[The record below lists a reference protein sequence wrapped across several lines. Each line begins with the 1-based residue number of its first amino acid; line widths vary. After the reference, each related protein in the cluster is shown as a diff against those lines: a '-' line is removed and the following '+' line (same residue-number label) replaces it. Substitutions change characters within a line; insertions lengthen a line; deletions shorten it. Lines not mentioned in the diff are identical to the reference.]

1 LSSTTDSTIITFTG
15 SGTGVQNFTSNTNF
29 INSTGHGLAN
39 GDRVVYSV
47 AAGDTVIPGLTNGL
61 SYIVRNRTANSFQL
75 SSTTDATIITLGS
88 GDGSFSSE
96 LVTISTALLT
106 DAIAINSR
114 NRAELGSRLNVLSYA
129 IDNLETLSNNLGE
142 AYSRIVDTDYAAE
155 TANLT
160 RNQILQQA
168 AAAMLAQANQ
178 APNVILSLLQP
189 PSSEDTSSS

>member
-1 LSSTTDSTIITFTG
+1 
-15 SGTGVQNFTSNTNF
+15 
-29 INSTGHGLAN
+29 
-39 GDRVVYSV
+39 
-47 AAGDTVIPGLTNGL
+47 
-61 SYIVRNRTANSFQL
+61 
-75 SSTTDATIITLGS
+75 
-88 GDGSFSSE
+88 
-96 LVTISTALLT
+96 
-106 DAIAINSR
+106 
-114 NRAELGSRLNVLSYA
+114 LNVLSYA